1 MPLFQRRKE
10 LEKILQL
17 EKEGQSFWT
26 DQFSQTVKNK
36 LLIAFAEATHQNI
49 AYQENARA
57 RLLKDLGR
65 FQLVDSNLQRYEDFQ
80 KYFLSSTGEE
90 FVSVLEACQHAIND
104 PSLYEQRMYLK
115 SPDYFVNEV
124 NRILSENRISF
135 QLVGAEMIEHK
146 SQVMYNE
153 ILEPVLLHTSRN
165 HALVGV
171 NKAFTEALEE
181 LANSKPANAIT
192 DASRALE
199 ETLRYLGAVGTG
211 PGDLFQDARKRQILK
226 PQDQPLFE
234 VIAKAVNWV
243 SAQRANEGDAHRQ
256 TDPSNSEAWAT
267 VYICGALILKVLE
280 PSN

>member
-17 EKEGQSFWT
+17 EIEGQSFWT

-36 LLIAFAEATHQNI
+36 LLIAFAEATNQNI

-57 RLLKDLGR
+57 LLLKDLGR

-80 KYFLSSTGEE
+80 SYFLHSTSDE
-90 FVSVLEACQHAIND
+90 FVSVLEACQHSIND
-104 PSLYEQRMYLK
+104 PSLHEQRMYLK
-115 SPDYFVNEV
+115 SPDYFINEV

-135 QLVGAEMIEHK
+135 QLVGYEMIEHK
-146 SQVMYNE
+146 SQIMYNK
-153 ILEPVLLHTSRN
+153 ILQPVLLHTSGN
-165 HALVGV
+165 QVLAGV
-171 NKAFTEALEE
+171 NKAFSEALEE
-181 LANSKPANAIT
+181 LAQGKPANAIT

-199 ETLRYLGAVGTG
+199 EALRFLGAVGSG

-234 VIAKAVNWV
+234 VIDKAVKWV

-280 PSN
+280 PYN